1 MVIKI
6 NIFNKYLEGAMYIAP
21 FIIIYNI
28 FSEYMSKKKTNIAQ
42 LLAKKIDKNVNT
54 LVNKLNSKV
63 TVQSNNEVDYTS
75 NTDQVTTTSQIDFTD
90 SIKLVN
96 NKNKSLSN
104 LQTIASVVKT
114 LKSDTNLLSFSDSDV
129 ANFCSTFCKT
139 ILDANVNVVIDTATK
154 ALHKSVLE
162 YFRDGET
169 NSTIQNL
176 SLILGT
182 SVSYGEIKT
191 ASSLC
196 SCAGMNDYLNEN
208 NGLSCINIYKLS
220 MYQHL
225 INMLGDIE
233 FYKIWFFTVNTPPVP
248 RKNMVNNLK
257 LLIDLL
263 LASNHNLSLQED
275 DFYCTVNYSKNE
287 AYNANKK
294 IIENYKLLLDLVI
307 SDCGL
312 AKNKNKIKLY
322 GQEFGKLLPKLRF

>member
-1 MVIKI
+1 MGLFRGVTYVI
-6 NIFNKYLEGAMYIAP
+6 P

-28 FSEYMSKKKTNIAQ
+28 FSEYMNKKKTNIAQ
-42 LLAKKIDKNVNT
+42 LLTKKIDKNVNT

-63 TVQSNNEVDYTS
+63 TVQSNDEVDYTP
-75 NTDQVTTTSQIDFTD
+75 NTDHITATSQIDFTD
-90 SIKLVN
+90 SHKQVN
-96 NKNKSLSN
+96 NKNKSSSN

-114 LKSDTNLLSFSDSDV
+114 LKNDTNLLSFSDSDV

-139 ILDANVNVVIDTATK
+139 ILDANVNVVIDTPTK

-169 NSTIQNL
+169 NDAIQNL
-176 SLILGT
+176 ALVLNTNVI
-182 SVSYGEIKT
+182 YPEIKT

-196 SCAGMNDYLNEN
+196 SCAGMNNYLTEN
-208 NGLSCINIYKLS
+208 SGLSCLNIYKLS

-225 INMLGDIE
+225 ISMLGDIE
-233 FYKIWFFTVNTPPVP
+233 FYKIWFFTINTPPVP

-263 LASNHNLSLQED
+263 LASNYNLSLQED
-275 DFYCTVNYSKNE
+275 DFYCTVNYSKDE
-287 AYNANKK
+287 AYKANKK
-294 IIENYKLLLDLVI
+294 IIENYKMILDIVI

-312 AKNKNKIKLY
+312 SKNKNKIKLY